1 MTIDPHLAE
10 LRRAKSLRLGGMSY
24 AKIGKR
30 LSVTGPT
37 AKKMIAEANALR
49 VNGML
54 YADMNLEEGDL
65 YERASLPRR
74 KHTLTMNGTR
84 VE

>member
-1 MTIDPHLAE
+1 MKIDPHLAE

-30 LSVTGPT
+30 LNVTGPT
-37 AKKMIAEANALR
+37 VKKMIAEANLLR
-49 VNGML
+49 TKGQL
-54 YADMNLEEGDL
+54 FADMDAQEDDL

-74 KHTLTMNGTR
+74 RHTLHING
-84 VE
+84 VSVV